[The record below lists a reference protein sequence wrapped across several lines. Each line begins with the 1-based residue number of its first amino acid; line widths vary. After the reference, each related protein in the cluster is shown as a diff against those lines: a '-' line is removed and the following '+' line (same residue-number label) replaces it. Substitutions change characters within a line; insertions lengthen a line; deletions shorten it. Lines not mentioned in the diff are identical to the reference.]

1 MATVNKSD
9 RKKLINTQ
17 VIGGLVVFA
26 RADTGEEITRINTD
40 TVSSEMQLALMV
52 YGAKQIVADV
62 VSQADGIE
70 AKAKGMSAACDAL
83 RAGQWPRRISMAS
96 MEPAIAMIMAAQ
108 GCDRAKAL
116 ALLGLD
122 E

>member
-17 VIGGLVVFA
+17 VIGGIVVFA

>member
-17 VIGGLVVFA
+17 VIGGIVVFA

-40 TVSSEMQLALMV
+40 MVSSEMQLALMV

>member
-9 RKKLINTQ
+9 RKKLISTQ
-17 VIGGLVVFA
+17 VIGGIVVFA
-26 RADTGEEITRINTD
+26 RADTGEEISRINID
-40 TVSSEMQLALMV
+40 VVSSDMQLALMV

>member
-17 VIGGLVVFA
+17 VIGGIVVFA

-40 TVSSEMQLALMV
+40 MVSSKMQLALMV

>member
-17 VIGGLVVFA
+17 VIGGIVVFA
-26 RADTGEEITRINTD
+26 RADTGEEISRINTD
-40 TVSSEMQLALMV
+40 AVSSDMQLALMV

-116 ALLGLD
+116 SLLGLD

>member
-17 VIGGLVVFA
+17 VIGGIVVFA

-40 TVSSEMQLALMV
+40 MVSSEMQLALMV

-108 GCDRAKAL
+108 SCDRAKAL

>member
-17 VIGGLVVFA
+17 VIGGIVVFA

-40 TVSSEMQLALMV
+40 MVSSEMQLALMV

-62 VSQADGIE
+62 VSQADGID